1 MLVCYFCHSNNNC
14 CYTKYCC
21 NMMLC
26 YKISEIVIVVVV
38 CFKIDNKT
46 YNWHKKNINY
56 NKYNSIG
63 NFKLNTLDKST
74 FMYLHVE
81 DDDDNDFNRKFIN
94 KVNELITHMHVYT
107 YTYLCTHTRCDQKTS
122 HYFKFFQKVF
132 IYLSITSLSPS
143 KLPLQ
148 ILYTY
153 ISVFSNLRNTFET
166 RILLWPTA
174 AVTIFLLSPQS

>member
-1 MLVCYFCHSNNNC
+1 
-14 CYTKYCC
+14 
-21 NMMLC
+21 MLC

-143 KLPLQ
+143 KLPPSHIIQ
-148 ILYTY
+148 FQSSKYFWNAHFDMANSSCY
-153 ISVFSNLRNTFET
+153 NFSFISSIVTNRFPFIGVFSFGKKKKSSWTKT
-166 RILLWPTA
+166 G
-174 AVTIFLLSPQS
+174 